1 VKSAL
6 TASRAFGVVA
16 LLLLASSGA
25 ASGRETQSCE
35 YRNVAVDPRI
45 ADEAAGGREIAE
57 PLRRAFLQFA
67 AEALPGLGIRV
78 VENPEDAF
86 WTLTASGLV
95 GPTSVGIFIE
105 LTGSIELQHHL
116 YIADLADNG
125 FSYRG
130 EVGGNHY
137 IGVLPDT
144 RPEHYQI
151 EVARAVRLLWGFESE
166 QVTALCGM
174 SAQLR
179 GEGWLG
185 IRELR
190 LELIDEL
197 KRARAER
204 ARVGQS
210 KRLELEVENAGPQG
224 GAE

>member
-1 VKSAL
+1 VKIAL
-6 TASRAFGVVA
+6 VAYRVFGIIA
-16 LLLLASSGA
+16 LLFLANGGVA
-25 ASGRETQSCE
+25 ADREAQSCE
-35 YRNVAVDPRI
+35 YRSVVVDPTI

-57 PLRRAFLQFA
+57 PLRRAFLQIA

-78 VENPEDAF
+78 VENPAEAF

-116 YIADLADNG
+116 YIADNG

-130 EVGGNHY
+130 EVGGNYY
-137 IGVLPDT
+137 IGVLPDSP
-144 RPEHYQI
+144 PERYRR
-151 EVARAVRLLWGFESE
+151 EVARAAHLLWGYESE
-166 QVTALCGM
+166 QVAALCGM
-174 SAQLR
+174 SAQLKD
-179 GEGWLG
+179 EGWMG

-204 ARVGQS
+204 ARVGQT
-210 KRLELEVENAGPQG
+210 KHLEVNVEGALPQG
-224 GAE
+224 SAD